1 MDCAL
6 KTTLKQA
13 LKTAL
18 ALSLVLTFIMPLI
31 ASALTVDVTTAK
43 SNETSSNNIL
53 GGVPTRVT
61 WESVVDE
68 GEEVASVT
76 VQLPEVSSFSDEST
90 ARLTVLD
97 GVDRLDYKDEPVID
111 KTTASVTVNFSEPV
125 DAGKRIR
132 IEMYKTSL
140 PNVDDQVTL
149 SATATDTTG
158 VTSDA
163 VLSESGNVYI
173 TVSSASLAEQISN
186 WLDEQEW
193 VQAWNSNTFL
203 RTFLKPQVAVS
214 AIPTVFFGWLI
225 SLGLVLV
232 GFPLAIPI
240 GLAASFMKISNSR
253 ILKFLAAIYTGVV
266 RGTPLFLQIYIAF
279 FGLPMMGI
287 NLNQYL
293 LAILVL
299 AFNSGAYLCEIFRAG
314 IQSIPKG
321 QFEASRSLGM
331 TQAQTMFSVIIPQTV
346 RRVIP
351 TMTSEFIL
359 LYKDTSL
366 LAAVGVME
374 LMLYSKSIVATTG
387 SMTPYIVAA
396 CFYLIVT
403 LPLIKVVGIL
413 ESKLALSDGGGQPT
427 PKKKRKGRLGAFSQM
442 KQEVSEAA
450 EQTPALQEGEETAT
464 QETSEEKG
472 DL

>member
-1 MDCAL
+1 MDCTL
-6 KTTLKQA
+6 KSTLKQA

-18 ALSLVLTFIMPLI
+18 ALSLVLTFVMPLL
-31 ASALTVDVTTAK
+31 AGALTVDVTTAK
-43 SNETSSNNIL
+43 SNETSSNNVL

-61 WESVVDE
+61 WESVVDA
-68 GEEVASVT
+68 GEDIASVT
-76 VQLPEVSSFSDEST
+76 VSLPEGSAFSEEST

-97 GVDRLDYKDEPVID
+97 GVDRLPFTDEPVID
-111 KTTASVTVNFSEPV
+111 VAAGTVSVAFSQPV
-125 DAGKRIR
+125 TEGNRIR
-132 IEMYKTSL
+132 LELYKTSL
-140 PNVDDQVTL
+140 PNVEGAVTL
-149 SATATDTTG
+149 SATATYADGTQAPAAL
-158 VTSDA
+158 D
-163 VLSESGNVYI
+163 ESGNVYVH
-173 TVSSASLAEQISN
+173 VSKASVAEQISS
-186 WLDEQEW
+186 WLDDQAW
-193 VQAWNSNTFL
+193 CQAWNENTFL
-203 RTFLKPQVAVS
+203 RTFFKPQVVVS
-214 AIPTVFFGWLI
+214 SIPTVAMGWLI

-240 GLAASFMKISNSR
+240 GLLSAFMKISNSR
-253 ILKFLAAIYTGVV
+253 VLKFLAAIYTGVI

-279 FGLPMMGI
+279 FGLPMLGI

-293 LAILVL
+293 LAIFVL

-331 TQAQTMFSVIIPQTV
+331 TYVQTMKSVIIPQTV

-396 CFYLIVT
+396 CFYLVVT

-413 ESKLALSDGGGQPT
+413 ENKLALTDGGNTSGASG
-427 PKKKRKGRLGAFSQM
+427 KKRKNRRGAFAQM
-442 KQEVSEAA
+442 KEEVSQAA
-450 EQTPALQEGEETAT
+450 APAAGEEPAAPAA
-464 QETSEEKG
+464 SEEKG
-472 DL
+472 AL

>member
-1 MDCAL
+1 MDCTL
-6 KTTLKQA
+6 KSTLKQA

-18 ALSLVLTFIMPLI
+18 ALSLVLTFVMPLV

-43 SNETSSNNIL
+43 SNETSSNNVL

-68 GEEVASVT
+68 GEEVAAVT
-76 VQLPEVSSFSDEST
+76 VTLPQGASFSEEST

-97 GVDRLDYKDEPVID
+97 GTERLPYSDEPAID
-111 KTTASVTVNFSEPV
+111 ITGGTVSVSFSQPV
-125 DAGKRIR
+125 TEGNRIR
-132 IEMYKTSL
+132 LELYKTSL
-140 PNVDDQVTL
+140 PNEEGSVTL
-149 SATATDTTG
+149 SATATHEDG
-158 VTSDA
+158 SQAPAALD
-163 VLSESGNVYI
+163 ESGNVYVQ
-173 TVSSASLAEQISN
+173 VSKASVAEQISS
-186 WLDEQEW
+186 WLDDQAW
-193 VQAWNSNTFL
+193 CQAWNENTFL
-203 RTFLKPQVAVS
+203 RTFFKPQVVVS
-214 AIPTVFFGWLI
+214 SIPTVAMGWLI
-225 SLGLVLV
+225 SLALVLV

-240 GLAASFMKISNSR
+240 GLLSAFMKISNNP
-253 ILKFLAAIYTGVV
+253 ILRFIAAIYTGVI

-279 FGLPMMGI
+279 FGLPMLGI

-293 LAILVL
+293 LAIFVL

-331 TQAQTMFSVIIPQTV
+331 TYVQTMKSVIIPQTV

-396 CFYLIVT
+396 CFYLVVT

-413 ESKLALSDGGGQPT
+413 ENKLALTDGGNTSGT
-427 PKKKRKGRLGAFSQM
+427 TTKKRKNRRGAFAQM
-442 KQEVSEAA
+442 KEEVSQAA
-450 EQTPALQEGEETAT
+450 AAPAAGEGSAAPVS
-464 QETSEEKG
+464 SEEKG
-472 DL
+472 AR

>member
-1 MDCAL
+1 MDCTL
-6 KTTLKQA
+6 KSTLKQA

-18 ALSLVLTFIMPLI
+18 ALSLVLTFIMPLL

-43 SNETSSNNIL
+43 SNETSSNNVL

-68 GEEVASVT
+68 GEELASIT
-76 VQLPEVSSFSDEST
+76 VSLPEGSSFSDEST

-97 GVDRLDYKDEPVID
+97 GVERLPYADEPAID
-111 KTTASVTVNFSEPV
+111 AAAGTVTVDFSEPV
-125 DAGKRIR
+125 TAGKRIR
-132 IEMYKTSL
+132 LELYKTSL
-140 PNVDDQVTL
+140 PNVEEKVTL
-149 SATATDTTG
+149 SAVATLKDGTQ
-158 VTSDA
+158 SPA
-163 VLSESGNVYI
+163 VLNENGNVYI
-173 TVSSASLAEQISN
+173 QVSKASTAERISS
-186 WLDEQEW
+186 WLDDQAW
-193 VQAWNSNTFL
+193 CQAWNENTFL
-203 RTFLKPQVAVS
+203 RTFFKPQVVVS
-214 AIPTVFFGWLI
+214 SIPTVAMGWLI

-240 GLAASFMKISNSR
+240 GLLSAFMKISNSR
-253 ILKFLAAIYTGVV
+253 VLKFLAAIYTGVI

-279 FGLPMMGI
+279 FGLPMLGI

-293 LAILVL
+293 LAIFVL

-331 TQAQTMFSVIIPQTV
+331 TYVQTMKSVIIPQTV

-413 ESKLALSDGGGQPT
+413 ENKLALTDGGNTSGT
-427 PKKKRKGRLGAFSQM
+427 GKGKKRKNRRGAFAQM
-442 KQEVSEAA
+442 KEEVASAA
-450 EQTPALQEGEETAT
+450 CAPEDGQPAT
-464 QETSEEKG
+464 QASSQEKG
-472 DL
+472 AQ

>member
-1 MDCAL
+1 MDCTL
-6 KTTLKQA
+6 KSTLKQA

-18 ALSLVLTFIMPLI
+18 ALSLVLTFVMPLL
-31 ASALTVDVTTAK
+31 AGALTVDVTTAK
-43 SNETSSNNIL
+43 SNETSSNNVL

-61 WESVVDE
+61 WESVVDA
-68 GEEVASVT
+68 GEDIASVT
-76 VQLPEVSSFSDEST
+76 VSLPEGSAFSEEST

-97 GVDRLDYKDEPVID
+97 GVDRLPFTDEPVID
-111 KTTASVTVNFSEPV
+111 VAAGTVSVAFSQPV
-125 DAGKRIR
+125 TEGNRIR
-132 IEMYKTSL
+132 LELYKTSL
-140 PNVDDQVTL
+140 PNVEGAVTL
-149 SATATDTTG
+149 SATATYADGTQAPAAL
-158 VTSDA
+158 D
-163 VLSESGNVYI
+163 ESGNVYVH
-173 TVSSASLAEQISN
+173 VSKASVAEQISS
-186 WLDEQEW
+186 WLDDQAW
-193 VQAWNSNTFL
+193 CQAWNENTFL
-203 RTFLKPQVAVS
+203 RTFFKPQVVVS
-214 AIPTVFFGWLI
+214 SIPTVAMGWLI

-240 GLAASFMKISNSR
+240 GLLSAFMKISNSR
-253 ILKFLAAIYTGVV
+253 VLKFLAAIYTGVI

-279 FGLPMMGI
+279 FGLPMLGI

-293 LAILVL
+293 LAIFVL

-331 TQAQTMFSVIIPQTV
+331 TYVQTMKSVIIPQTV

-396 CFYLIVT
+396 CFYLVVT

-413 ESKLALSDGGGQPT
+413 ENKLALTDGGNTSGT
-427 PKKKRKGRLGAFSQM
+427 SGKKRKNRRGAFAQM
-442 KQEVSEAA
+442 KEEVSQAA
-450 EQTPALQEGEETAT
+450 APAAGEEPAAPAA
-464 QETSEEKG
+464 SEEKG
-472 DL
+472 AL